1 MKNPI
6 QAKLGCFIN
15 QLLSLAVMLRS
26 CCSASQPLAEKQR
39 DPEALRAAPEDCNP
53 GSDK

>member
-26 CCSASQPLAEKQR
+26 CCSASQLLAEKQR
-39 DPEALRAAPEDCNP
+39 DPEQRRLRVEN
-53 GSDK
+53 SIL